1 MIGLITQEVKAELVF
16 RKCEEVSTNEPI
28 GCTSIKTEKDLNI
41 NFFDDVLS
49 MLPNEVSI
57 TLKNILSSNAI
68 TFNGSRCLNEDIQRE
83 VSGSYGHIPSG
94 SNGNIPSGS
103 NGNIPSGSDA
113 NTASCASISKNSD
126 SRNASMLIVVLVL
139 AVITFD
145 FEAWNT

>member
-49 MLPNEVSI
+49 MLPNEVSK
-57 TLKNILSSNAI
+57 TLKNILSSNDI
-68 TFNGSRCLNEDIQRE
+68 TFNGSRCLNEYIQRE

-103 NGNIPSGSDA
+103 DG

-126 SRNASMLIVVLVL
+126 SRNALMLIVVLVL
-139 AVITFD
+139 AFITFD
-145 FEAWNT
+145 FEA

>member
-28 GCTSIKTEKDLNI
+28 GCTSIKTERDLNI
-41 NFFDDVLS
+41 NFFDDVLR
-49 MLPNEVSI
+49 MLPNEVSK
-57 TLKNILSSNAI
+57 TLKNILSSNDI
-68 TFNGSRCLNEDIQRE
+68 TFNGSRCLNEYIQRE

-103 NGNIPSGSDA
+103 DG